1 MDNLSR
7 NVDEKQKVEVKKVEK
22 AEVAEVTK
30 KKKN

>member
-1 MDNLSR
+1 VDNLSR

-30 KKKN
+30 R